1 MATETPRAAILMMEN
16 ELEISDEGLS
26 QISME
31 TGGPSAPSLTT
42 WVLMRVVKRSNGMA
56 RRRDGSMHRLLSELM
71 EVKVK
76 VREGEESID
85 GDIEPQVW
93 ARFFFLYTQVRC
105 P

>member
-1 MATETPRAAILMMEN
+1 MSWKLATKAC
-16 ELEISDEGLS
+16 LESPWKQEA
-26 QISME
+26 
-31 TGGPSAPSLTT
+31 PSAPSLTT